1 MITLE
6 KYREQI
12 DAYFENTP
20 PSEIIKRFEELGYE
34 FEPIDVESKDNDSP
48 LAQVNQ
54 QAVNMEELSM
64 FDSKE
69 QFTESSKVTTV
80 SNIGISINS
89 NFLKRKRISHKTQI
103 KSNVLLDDFNTD
115 VKYDVSYL
123 QNKTSSDD
131 ESQEK
136 TPYAIAA

>member
-6 KYREQI
+6 KYKEQI

-20 PSEIIKRFEELGYE
+20 PSEIIKHFEELGYE
-34 FEPIDVESKDNDSP
+34 FEPIDAESEDNDLP
-48 LAQVNQ
+48 LAHVNQ
-54 QAVNMEELSM
+54 QTISMEELSM
-64 FDSKE
+64 FNSKE
-69 QFTESSKVTTV
+69 KFTESSKVTTV
-80 SNIGISINS
+80 SNVGISINS
-89 NFLKRKRISHKTQI
+89 NFLKRKIISHKTQI

-115 VKYDVSYL
+115 VKYEVSYL
-123 QNKTSSDD
+123 QNKTSSGD